1 MFLLTDEE
9 VETVNSYADAIHN
22 RETVMP
28 IQVPPGSQTDG
39 TYFGCGCRFT
49 DLERNHF
56 YHSDFYNVTP
66 GRPCMAY
73 FTSSYFVDSQ
83 AVFDK
88 LVESDIARESVT
100 CLQRRPL
107 HDMVI
112 TFVDVETKINLLVML
127 LFVFATP
134 LGSLMMKIAL
144 DVFKHL

>member
-9 VETVNSYADAIHN
+9 VETVNSYPDTIHN

-39 TYFGCGCRFT
+39 TYFGCSCRFT

-112 TFVDVETKINLLVML
+112 TFVDMETKNKFVSNVALRFCNSTGVINDEDS
-127 LFVFATP
+127 P
-134 LGSLMMKIAL
+134 
-144 DVFKHL
+144 

>member
-22 RETVMP
+22 RETVTP
-28 IQVPPGSQTDG
+28 VQVSPGSQTDG

-66 GRPCMAY
+66 GRPCMAH
-73 FTSSYFVDSQ
+73 FTSSYLVDSQ

-88 LVESDIARESVT
+88 LVELDIARESVT

-107 HDMVI
+107 HNMVI
-112 TFVDVETKINLLVML
+112 TFVDVETKNKFVSYVVLRFRNSTGVINDEDS
-127 LFVFATP
+127 P
-134 LGSLMMKIAL
+134 
-144 DVFKHL
+144 